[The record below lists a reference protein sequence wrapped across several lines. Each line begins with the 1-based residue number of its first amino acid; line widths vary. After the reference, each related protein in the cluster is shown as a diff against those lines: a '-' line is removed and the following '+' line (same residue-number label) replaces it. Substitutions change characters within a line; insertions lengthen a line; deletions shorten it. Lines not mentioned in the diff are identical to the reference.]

1 MATNKTYKGA
11 FKPMGKSG
19 HFDESMR
26 HSLQAKGFK
35 TGNLSAGGL
44 GVVPPQPK
52 GRLVVKEYRVY
63 HFDDLPEKAKEKALE
78 NYRDINVDFDWWDYD
93 GLIDL
98 SESEMKESGIQA
110 LPKDWFKRKLMADGT
125 HNEGVEYPAHT
136 GLFKYDHNKME
147 FDFERYNYLKLNGLN
162 VTDDNVF
169 RKWLGVPKALWDKVE
184 YVFEQPSGDHSTY
197 LEFHSEKNLTAVEQ
211 KTLSEAHMKFQRKMK
226 EGLDDLRKEYERRLS
241 DEEIAESFRANEY
254 EFNEEG
260 KIN

>member
-44 GVVPPQPK
+44 GVVPPKSK
-52 GRLVVKEYRVY
+52 GRLVVVKYRVY

-78 NYRDINVDFDWWDYD
+78 NYRDINVDFNWWDYD
-93 GLIDL
+93 GQLDL
-98 SESEMKESGIQA
+98 SEQEMKDAGI
-110 LPKDWFKRKLMADGT
+110 KMA
-125 HNEGVEYPAHT
+125 EYPDT
-136 GLFKYDHNKME
+136 MVSYDPKKME
-147 FDFERYNYLKLNGLN
+147 FDLDRYMYLQYHDLEVK
-162 VTDDNVF
+162 DKNVF
-169 RKWLGVPKALWDKVE
+169 RKWLGIPEKLWNKVDFHFDNNRERNTSIDFSSDKELTPPEQVILDKARDKWNAK
-184 YVFEQPSGDHSTY
+184 VFQAW
-197 LEFHSEKNLTAVEQ
+197 K
-211 KTLSEAHMKFQRKMK
+211 
-226 EGLDDLRKEYERRLS
+226 DLKGEYERRLS